1 MIDYQDIQNL
11 KECDIR
17 RVVEAC
23 GVELKERSGRLTACC
38 PFHNEKTPSFTVNED
53 GHYFHCFGCHEHGNP
68 IDFVMRHRGLG
79 FVEAVKA
86 VAEIV
91 GYELSEEVLSPAEQK
106 KAQEKEQTRR
116 GLKAINKEAMLW
128 YQQCLERNKLAQ
140 EYAYSRWNKETVELW
155 GIGYAPD
162 NGHELSEYLESKGYR
177 PDQIEAAGLSA
188 TGRNGKRYDIFR
200 GRLMFPIK
208 DQMHEV
214 LGFSGRVMVQKEG
227 GEAKYINTRT
237 TEIYRKSDVLFGLNM
252 AAAKIRKS
260 GEAVLVEG
268 NPDTVKMHQ
277 IGVSNVVAC
286 CGTAMP
292 NEVIE
297 KLKGMCK
304 TVVLM
309 YDSDE
314 AGQENTKSNG
324 RRLIEAG
331 LTVYTLTIPDKEG
344 MTGKEAKQDPDT
356 FFHSKKDFDDF
367 DREHRKPWLMWWAEK
382 NKWMAGDPARS
393 SSFKADTVK
402 LLKDMPS
409 YERNGYI
416 TMLAKIFPSK
426 GEWNAAMKEVLA
438 TSKGTVEVNEEG
450 YTAEEAERL
459 KQWRF
464 YERGNRYY
472 VQNSNGGC
480 HEVSNF
486 VLEPLFHIKS
496 TYDARRLYRMT
507 NAYGVSEDMDLEQ
520 KALTSKQAFITAVES
535 LGNFLFTGNDADLAV
550 IKGYLYANTKSCKK
564 ITQLGWQKEGF
575 WAWANGALT
584 GEGAWVPINDL
595 GIVQVGGLEYYIPA
609 CSSVTE
615 MDEGLYTQERKT
627 IHEDSGAELKTW
639 CGKMRATYG
648 ENAVVAVS
656 YCFAALFRD
665 VCVQRFDCFP
675 LLFVFGQKGT
685 GKTKF
690 IVSLMGLMGKPE
702 KGTDLTNLTDSAM
715 GEYLSKVRNGYV
727 HIDEY
732 KNDARPTQIAMLKGV
747 YDSRGR
753 SKMNMERGKQREQT
767 PADCGLILSG
777 QEMCTADNALFS
789 RTIYLTTAK
798 TSWTEEEQK
807 VFEDLKDYEKH
818 SLTPITNR
826 LLSQRK
832 EVEAR
837 FWGSYQQAYD
847 DMRHEIEV
855 SKIDGRIVEDWCMVL
870 AVQHALLGCGV
881 EMPWSYSQLVK
892 TFASMIERQAVQVS
906 DTNEVSD
913 FWHGVETLLSD
924 GEIEL
929 EFDMKVEYGRM
940 PKLTVGEGKSEHV
953 WEAPRAF
960 DIVVLNPARVF
971 KAYAKMNAQAK
982 TRGGG
987 TVPQETLMYYLRAQ
1001 KEYLGKKTERFRVA
1015 QRKHDDP
1022 RAAMNYDIN
1031 GMPERIEQ
1039 TKQSRNTLVFDYAV
1053 LKEKYGVDFDIRIED
1068 GKGERTGDDFGG
1080 LPFE

>member
-1 MIDYQDIQNL
+1 MINYEDIQHL
-11 KECDIR
+11 KEADIR

-23 GVELKERSGRLTACC
+23 GVQLKERSGRLTACC

-68 IDFVMRHRGLG
+68 IDFIMRHRGLG

-86 VAEIV
+86 VAEIT
-91 GYELSEEVLSPAEQK
+91 GYELTEEEVQNPAEQK
-106 KAQEKEQTRR
+106 RAMEKEKVRR
-116 GLKAINKEAMLW
+116 GLKAINKEAMVW
-128 YQQCLERNKLAQ
+128 FQRCLEENRLAQ
-140 EYAYSRWNKETVELW
+140 EYVYGRWSKETVELW

-162 NGHELSEYLESKGYR
+162 NGHALSEYLESKGYR
-177 PDQIEAAGLSA
+177 GDQIEAAGLSA
-188 TGRNGKRYDIFR
+188 TGRNGQRYDLFR
-200 GRLMFPIK
+200 GRVMFPIK

-214 LGFSGRVMVQKEG
+214 LGFSGRQLVLDETKG
-227 GEAKYINTRT
+227 GKYINTRT
-237 TEIYRKSDVLFGLNM
+237 TEVYKKSDVLFGLNM

-277 IGVSNVVAC
+277 LGVTNVVAC
-286 CGTAMP
+286 CGTALP
-292 NEVIE
+292 TEVIE
-297 KLKGMCK
+297 KLKSMCR
-304 TVVLM
+304 TVTLM

-314 AGQENTKSNG
+314 AGQENTKGNG
-324 RRLIEAG
+324 RRLLEAG

-344 MTGKEAKQDPDT
+344 MTGKAAKQDPDT
-356 FFHSKKDFDDF
+356 FFKDKAHYDEF
-367 DREHRKPWLMWWAEK
+367 DRANRKPWLQWWAEK
-382 NKWMAGDPARS
+382 NQWMANDPSRS
-393 SSFKADTVK
+393 ASFKADTVQ
-402 LLKDMPS
+402 LLKGMPS

-416 TMLAKIFPSK
+416 TMLAKLFPTK
-426 GEWNAAMKEVLA
+426 GEWNAAMKEALSSGSA
-438 TSKGTVEVNEEG
+438 SLEVNEEG
-450 YTAEEAERL
+450 FTAEEAAML
-459 KQWRF
+459 KRWRF
-464 YERGNRYY
+464 YERNHHYY
-472 VQNSNGGC
+472 VKSSENAYRD
-480 HEVSNF
+480 VSNF
-486 VLEPLFHIKS
+486 TLEPLFHIKS

-507 NAYGVSEDMDLEQ
+507 NDCGVSEDMDLEQ

-535 LGNFLFTGNDADLAV
+535 LGNFLFTGNDADLSV

-584 GEGAWVPINDL
+584 AEGAWIPINDL
-595 GIVQVGGLEYYIPA
+595 GIVQVGGMEYYIPA

-627 IHEDSGAELKTW
+627 IHEESQADLKTW
-639 CGKMRATYG
+639 CTKMRATYG

-656 YCFAALFRD
+656 YCLAALFRD
-665 VCVQRFDCFP
+665 VCVARFDCFP

-753 SKMNMERGKQREQT
+753 SKMNMDRGKQREQT

-807 VFEDLKDYEKH
+807 VFEDLKDYEKQ

-826 LLSQRK
+826 LLSHRRA
-832 EVEAR
+832 VEEA
-837 FWGSYQQAYD
+837 FGKSYQQAYD
-847 DMRHEIEV
+847 DLRHEVEV
-855 SKIDGRIVEDWCMVL
+855 GKIDGRIVEDWCMVL

-881 EMPWSYSQLVK
+881 ELPWGYSQLVE
-892 TFASMIERQAVQVS
+892 TFASLIERQAASVS

-929 EFDMKVEYGRM
+929 EYDMKVEYG
-940 PKLTVGEGKSEHV
+940 KLGMRLDVGEGKSRHV
-953 WEAPRAF
+953 WEVQRAY
-960 DIVVLNPARVF
+960 DVVVLNPARVF
-971 KAYAKMNAQAK
+971 KAYARMNAQAK

-987 TVPQETLMYYLRAQ
+987 TVPQETLMYYLKAQ
-1001 KEYLGKKTERFRVA
+1001 SEYMGSKTERFKVA

-1022 RAAMNYDIN
+1022 RASMAWDQN
-1031 GMPERIEQ
+1031 GVPERIEQ
-1039 TKQSRNTLVFDYAV
+1039 TKQSRNTLVFDYAK
-1053 LKEKYGVDFDIRIED
+1053 LKEKYGVDFDIRVED
-1068 GKGERTGDDFGG
+1068 GKPQDFGG
-1080 LPFE
+1080 LPFA

>member
-1 MIDYQDIQNL
+1 MIAIEDIQAL

-23 GVELKERSGRLTACC
+23 GVTLHEKGGRLVACC
-38 PFHNEKTPSFTVNED
+38 PFHQEKTPSFAVNEE

-68 IDFVMRHRGLG
+68 IDFVMRHRGLS
-79 FVEAVKA
+79 FVDAVKA

-91 GYELSEEVLSPAEQK
+91 GYELTEEVQNPAEQK
-106 KAQEKEQTRR
+106 KAMEREKTKRA
-116 GLKAINKEAMLW
+116 LKALNKEAML
-128 YQQCLERNKLAQ
+128 YFQECLAKNRLAQ
-140 EYAYSRWNKETVELW
+140 EYAYSRWTPETVELW

-162 NGHELSEYLESKGYR
+162 NGHELSDHLLRKGYR
-177 PDQIEAAGLSA
+177 AEQIEAAGLSA
-188 TGRNGKRYDIFR
+188 TGKNGQRYDIFR

-214 LGFSGRVMVQKEG
+214 LGFSGRQLVLDETKG
-227 GEAKYINTRT
+227 GKYINTRT
-237 TEIYRKSDVLFGLNM
+237 TDIYKKSDVLFGLNM

-286 CGTAMP
+286 CGTALP
-292 NEVIE
+292 EEVIA
-297 KLKGMCK
+297 KLKSMCQA
-304 TVVLM
+304 VVLM

-314 AGQENTKSNG
+314 AGQANTESNG
-324 RRLIEAG
+324 RRLMEAG

-344 MTGKEAKQDPDT
+344 MTGKAAKQDPDT
-356 FFHSKKDFDDF
+356 FFNNKKDFEEF
-367 DREHRKPWLMWWAEK
+367 DKENRKPWLLWLAEK
-382 NKWMAGDPARS
+382 NKWKAGDPARS
-393 SSFKADTVK
+393 ASFKSDTVK
-402 LLKDMPS
+402 LLKEMPS

-416 TMLAKIFPSK
+416 TMLAKLFPTK
-426 GEWNAAMKEVLA
+426 GEWNAAMKEALS
-438 TSKGTVEVNEEG
+438 TGSGSLEVNEEG
-450 YTAEEAERL
+450 FTKEEAEMIKR
-459 KQWRF
+459 WRF
-464 YERGNRYY
+464 YQRGNKYY
-472 VQNSNGGC
+472 VKSSENSYR
-480 HEVSNF
+480 EVSNF

-507 NAYGVSEDMDLEQ
+507 NDCGVSEDMDLEQ

-584 GEGAWVPINDL
+584 AEGSWTPINDL
-595 GIVQVGGLEYYIPA
+595 GIVQVDGMEYYIPA

-627 IHEDSGAELKTW
+627 IHEESQADLKTW

-807 VFEDLKDYEKH
+807 TFEDLKDYEKR

-826 LLSQRK
+826 LLSHRK

-837 FWGSYQQAYD
+837 FAASYAQAYD
-847 DMRHEIEV
+847 DMRHEVEV
-855 SKIDGRIVEDWCMVL
+855 EKIDGRIVEDWCMVL
-870 AVQHALLGCGV
+870 AMQHALLGCGV
-881 EMPWSYSQLVK
+881 ELPWSYSQLVEI
-892 TFASMIERQAVQVS
+892 FAGMIERQAVSVS

-929 EFDMKVEYGRM
+929 EYDMKVIHGKH
-940 PKLTVGEGKSEHV
+940 PLLLSVGEGKSEHQ
-953 WEAPRAF
+953 WEAPRPY
-960 DIVVLNPARVF
+960 DVVELNPARVF

-987 TVPQETLMYYLRAQ
+987 TVPQETLMYYLKAQ
-1001 KEYLGKKTERFRVA
+1001 SEYLGKKTERFKVA

-1022 RAAMNYDIN
+1022 KASMTYDTN
-1031 GMPERIEQ
+1031 GLPERVEQ
-1039 TKQSRNTLVFDYAV
+1039 TKQSRNTLVFDYAK
-1053 LKEKYGVDFDIRIED
+1053 LKEKYAIDFDIRIED
-1068 GKGERTGDDFGG
+1068 GGAGF
-1080 LPFE
+1080 